1 MATPEQIREGFQNI
15 AKSFGPSVSNIAVVK
30 SVNEDEATCV
40 LIDEDE
46 QEYLD
51 VRLRPVL
58 TGKHSFLQVPKAGSQ
73 VLAIR
78 VEDDDDWMVI
88 ACDEVEKFLW
98 ITETAKV
105 EISDKLLFEANNQN
119 LLSLF
124 ERLFTVI
131 DKGYQTNNGPTV
143 QLILQPE
150 FESIKNDF
158 KKLLK

>member
-1 MATPEQIREGFQNI
+1 MATEEQLREGFQNL
-15 AKSFGPSVSNIAVVK
+15 AKRFGPAVSNIAVVK
-30 SVNEDEATCV
+30 SVNENEATCI

-46 QEYLD
+46 QEYVD

-58 TGKHSFLQVPKAGSQ
+58 TGNKSFLQIPKVGTQ

-78 VEDDDDWMVI
+78 IEDDEDWMVI

-105 EISDKLLFEANNQN
+105 EISDKLLFSANGVN
-119 LLSLF
+119 LLELM

-131 DKGYQTNNGPTV
+131 EKGYTTNNGPTIR
-143 QLILQPE
+143 LIFKDE
-150 FESIKNDF
+150 FNDIKNDF
-158 KKLLK
+158 KQILK